1 MRAPAST
8 CVGGADVR
16 VRSQRT
22 LGHEA
27 SHRLHFGLC
36 FKRVRGVASHGMAW
50 HGMAWQLYEKSGS
63 YEHSDFDV
71 GAELVRAIEMQAN
84 GLTPPG
90 SAPCRSYSTRIA
102 IRQIAAHCSAWV
114 TH

>member
-1 MRAPAST
+1 
-8 CVGGADVR
+8 
-16 VRSQRT
+16 
-22 LGHEA
+22 
-27 SHRLHFGLC
+27 
-36 FKRVRGVASHGMAW
+36 MAW

-90 SAPCRSYSTRIA
+90 LGPVPVLLHTNCH
-102 IRQIAAHCSAWV
+102 AADRRTLQCLGHSLV
-114 TH
+114 RP